1 MGACH
6 VATVDSPS
14 TAKIFIRPAL
24 TDCDPAPARVIPQIA
39 LEGETSD
46 HDKDFPNAVISASS
60 STLRELAHLLRLQA
74 HQREQHRRRGLKV
87 YRCQVSTA
95 LSGRLSRCGQLA
107 HRTLVDELRFDNS
120 RGFANLFDAVQDVRE
135 SCDATRRFALL
146 DGELGFGDT
155 QRDPSLPVQE
165 TGGTATSTFM
175 HGLPPKT
182 RRELL
187 AFLSKLRTDPD
198 FLADRIGSLS
208 KDELTSLT
216 AFHQFLDPAD
226 SVISSSSRGK
236 AHPPLSTR
244 NADYLPGPVER
255 LLSFQRHDPLAALLS
270 TIFADS
276 SGPHS
281 SEDRRR
287 TDVWSSA
294 CVRLITE
301 GRSGGEHFLRIV
313 LNAWASMR
321 DWPWKDRLELYL
333 MDVLQEG
340 ASLLERTEEISPSS
354 RPLLKPP
361 ASKRTI
367 SADQFYDL
375 AVLRLFETLDH
386 DANAGGIP
394 EGVVE
399 LANAILTK
407 MEGLKKHRTAQTFI
421 VSKWFFST
429 FLMNAIIY
437 PEVSLEA
444 LQQRLSSIAD
454 CS

>member
-14 TAKIFIRPAL
+14 TAKFFIRPAL
-24 TDCDPAPARVIPQIA
+24 SDSDPAHVEVIPQIS
-39 LEGETSD
+39 LEGETSA
-46 HDKDFPNAVISASS
+46 HDKDFPHAVISAST

-74 HQREQHRRRGLKV
+74 HQMEQHRRRGLKL
-87 YRCQVSTA
+87 YRCQISTA

-120 RGFANLFDAVQDVRE
+120 RGFANLFDAVQDVRD

-146 DGELGFGDT
+146 DGELGLGDT
-155 QRDPSLPVQE
+155 QGDQSLPVRGSGR
-165 TGGTATSTFM
+165 TSTSTFM

-182 RRELL
+182 RRDLL
-187 AFLSKLRTDPD
+187 AFLSKIRSDPE

-216 AFHQFLDPAD
+216 AFHQFLDPVD
-226 SVISSSSRGK
+226 SVVSSSSRGK
-236 AHPPLSTR
+236 AHPPLSSRTP
-244 NADYLPGPVER
+244 DHLPGPVER
-255 LLSFQRHDPLAALLS
+255 LLSFQRHDPLAALLF

-301 GRSGGEHFLRIV
+301 GRSGGEHFLRVV
-313 LNAWASMR
+313 LNVWASMR

-340 ASLLERTEEISPSS
+340 ASLLERTEETSPSS
-354 RPLLKPP
+354 RPLLKPLAP
-361 ASKRTI
+361 KRTI

-375 AVLRLFETLDH
+375 AVLRLFEILDH
-386 DANAGGIP
+386 DAKAGGVP

-437 PEVSLEA
+437 PEVSLET
-444 LQQRLSSIAD
+444 LRHWLPCIAD